1 MSMEQDEPLGRL
13 LATTGRWVQER
24 CNEALNP
31 IGASMPTFLVLKMA
45 HEWPGISQRRLAA
58 IIGVEGPTLS
68 HHLDRLETDGLVR
81 RRRGADDR
89 RVVSVELTD
98 EGRRQFAG
106 AVHIMA
112 GLDAELRGQFS
123 PRELATLRRLLNRLR
138 THLMKETDVDAA
150 G

>member
-1 MSMEQDEPLGRL
+1 MEYDEPLGRL
-13 LATTGRWVQER
+13 VATTGRWIQER

-31 IGASMPTFLVLKMA
+31 IGSSMPAFLVLKMA

-68 HHLDRLETDGLVR
+68 HHLDRLEAEGLVVR
-81 RRRGADDR
+81 RRAADDR

-98 EGRRQFAG
+98 RGRRRFER
-106 AVHIMA
+106 AVAIMA
-112 GLDAELRGQFS
+112 GLDAELRRQFS
-123 PRELATLRRLLNRLR
+123 ERELLTLRRLLTRLR
-138 THLMKETDVDAA
+138 DYLTEGTDVDAT